1 MFIVPFSDINLL
13 GKSKKK
19 ILHVCAVRK
28 VWELI
33 WGRKLGERQSQRAKP
48 VLKPVF
54 ALGYL
59 FILDGLA
66 CSLNG
71 HICEKQKIKFRTNV
85 WGLIGDPFPICA
97 VTHTQ

>member
-1 MFIVPFSDINLL
+1 M
-13 GKSKKK
+13 
-19 ILHVCAVRK
+19 
-28 VWELI
+28 
-33 WGRKLGERQSQRAKP
+33 
-48 VLKPVF
+48 KPVF